1 MADLVT
7 LGEAMIRLSPP
18 GFQRLEQTHV
28 LDVNVGGSEMNIAVA
43 AQRMG
48 LSSALVTAVPD
59 NPLGRM
65 IVNKTR
71 EHGVDTSG
79 IITQKGTRAG
89 VYYLEFGAKPRSSAV
104 VYDRAGSAI
113 ALTKPGELPWRQV
126 LTGAKHF
133 HTGGITP
140 GLSDSAAAVTMEGLK
155 AAKDAG
161 LTTSFDLNFR
171 ARLWTEEKAQSV
183 ITPMCP
189 LVDILIT
196 TEEDTFRVFK
206 IKGDTYEDVARQLV
220 EAYGFKAVAIT
231 LRENVRVWLNNWS
244 AIAYADGKVIKT
256 HTYEVEIVD
265 RVGAGD
271 SFSAGFLVGYLESGD
286 LQKAVDFGTALSAL
300 KHSIPG
306 DLNWAVRSEV
316 EKLIAGGGSLRISR

>member
-1 MADLVT
+1 MAELVT

-18 GFQRLEQTHV
+18 HFMRLEQTTAF
-28 LDVNVGGSEMNIAVA
+28 DACVGGSEMNIAVA

-71 EHGVDTSG
+71 EHGVDTSC
-79 IITQKGTRAG
+79 IIVKTGTRAG
-89 VYYLEFGAKPRSSAV
+89 VYYLELGAKPRSSAV

-113 ALTKPGELPWRQV
+113 AVTKPGELPWKQAFD
-126 LTGAKHF
+126 GARHF

-140 GLSDSAAAVTMEGLK
+140 GLSDSAAEVTLEGLK
-155 AAKDAG
+155 AAKEAG
-161 LTTSFDLNFR
+161 LSTSFDLNFR
-171 ARLWTEEKAQSV
+171 ARLWPEEKAQEV

-189 LVDILIT
+189 LIDVLIT
-196 TEEDTFRVFK
+196 TEEDTHRVFK
-206 IKGDTYEDVARQLV
+206 LKGDTYEQVARKLV
-220 EAYGFKAVAIT
+220 DEFGFKVVAIT
-231 LRENVRVWLNNWS
+231 LRENLSVWRNNWT
-244 AIAYADGKVIKT
+244 AIAYAGGKVFKT
-256 HTYEVEIVD
+256 HTYDVEVVD

-271 SFSAGFLVGYLESGD
+271 SFTAGFLVGYLDGGD
-286 LQKAVDFGTALSAL
+286 VQKGVDFGTALSAL

-306 DLNWAVRSEV
+306 DLNWATRPEV
-316 EKLIAGGGSLRISR
+316 EKLLAGGGSLRISR

>member
-7 LGEAMIRLSPP
+7 LGEAMVRLSPP
-18 GFQRLEQTHV
+18 NFQRLEQAQAF
-28 LDVNVGGSEMNIAVA
+28 DVNIGGSEMNIAVA

-48 LSSALVTAVPD
+48 LSSAFATAVPD

-71 EHGVDTSG
+71 EHGVDVSAM
-79 IITQKGTRAG
+79 ITKPGTRAG
-89 VYYLEFGAKPRSSAV
+89 IYYLELGAKPRSSAV
-104 VYDRAGSAI
+104 VYDRADSAI
-113 ALTKPGELPWRQV
+113 AMTRTGEVPWAEV
-126 LTGAKHF
+126 FAGAKHF

-155 AAKDAG
+155 AAKAAG

-171 ARLWTEEKAQSV
+171 ARLWTEAKAQAV
-183 ITPMCP
+183 IEPMCP

-220 EAYGFKAVAIT
+220 AKFGFKVVAIT
-231 LRENVRVWLNNWS
+231 LRENISVWRNNWS
-244 AIAYADGKVIKT
+244 AMAYADGKAYKT
-256 HTYEVEIVD
+256 HSYDLEVVD

-271 SFSAGFLVGYLESGD
+271 SFSAGFLVGYLEGGD
-286 LQKAVDFGTALSAL
+286 IQKGVDFGTALSAL

-306 DLNWAVRSEV
+306 DLNWSVRSEV
-316 EKLIAGGGSLRISR
+316 EKLIAGGGSLRIAR

>member
-18 GFQRLEQTHV
+18 NFLRLEQAHSF
-28 LDVNVGGSEMNIAVA
+28 DACVGGSEMNIAVA

-48 LSSALVTAVPD
+48 LTSALVTAVPD

-71 EHGVDTSG
+71 EQGVDTSF
-79 IITQKGTRAG
+79 IITKPGTRAG
-89 VYYLEFGAKPRSSAV
+89 VYYLEFGAKPRASAV

-113 ALTKPGELPWRQV
+113 AQTGAGQLPWKEAFA
-126 LTGAKHF
+126 GARHF

-140 GLSDSAAAVTMEGLK
+140 GLSNEAADATTEGLK
-155 AAKDAG
+155 AAKKAG
-161 LTTSFDLNFR
+161 LSTSFDLNFR
-171 ARLWTEEKAQSV
+171 ARLWSEEKARKV

-189 LVDILIT
+189 LIDILIT
-196 TEEDTFRVFK
+196 TEEDTHRVFK
-206 IKGDTYEDVARQLV
+206 IKGDNYEQVARTLV
-220 EAYGFKAVAIT
+220 DQFGFKAVAIT
-231 LRENVRVWLNNWS
+231 LRENISVWRNNWS
-244 AIAYADGKVIKT
+244 AMVYADGKVYKAAV
-256 HTYEVEIVD
+256 YDVEVVD

-271 SFSAGFLVGYLESGD
+271 SFTAGFLVGYLDDGD
-286 LQKAVDFGTALSAL
+286 MQRAVDFGVALSAL

-306 DLNWAVRSEV
+306 DLNWATREEV
-316 EKLIAGGGSLRISR
+316 EKLMAGGGSLRIAR